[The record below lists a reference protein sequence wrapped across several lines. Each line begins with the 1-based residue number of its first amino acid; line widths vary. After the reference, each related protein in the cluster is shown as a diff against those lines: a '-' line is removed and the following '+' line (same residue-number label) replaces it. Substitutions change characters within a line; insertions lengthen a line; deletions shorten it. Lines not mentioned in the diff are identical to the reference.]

1 MNSADRLSGT
11 HLVVGLG
18 NPGPKYAAT
27 RHNVGQMVVDHIAQA
42 AGGRFGAARRAQAV
56 VLEGRLGIPGA
67 DERVVLA
74 KTTTYMNV
82 SGGPVKAL
90 AAYYDVPPER
100 VVVVHD
106 EVDIPFDAIR
116 LKRGGGE
123 GGHNGLR
130 DISKAL
136 GTKDYLRV
144 RVGVGRPPGSRD
156 TADHVL
162 APFSSTERRTLELL
176 ISDAADAVE
185 ALVLEGLTSAQQHFH
200 SREAR

>member
-1 MNSADRLSGT
+1 MTVSERRPGPY
-11 HLVVGLG
+11 LVVGLG

-27 RHNVGQMVVDHIAQA
+27 RHNIGHMVLDHIADA
-42 AGGRFGAARRAQAV
+42 AGGRFTAARRAQAV
-56 VLEGRLGIPGA
+56 VLEGRLGIPGS
-67 DERVVLA
+67 DERVILA

-90 AAYYDVPPER
+90 ASYYDIPPER
-100 VVVVHD
+100 IVAVHD
-106 EVDIPFDAIR
+106 EVDIPFDTVR
-116 LKRGGGE
+116 LKLGGGE

-130 DISKAL
+130 DITKAL

-144 RVGVGRPPGSRD
+144 RTGVGRPSGGRD

-162 APFSSTERRTLELL
+162 APFTSTERKALELL

-185 ALVLEGLTSAQQHFH
+185 AVILEGLTTAQQRFH

>member
-1 MNSADRLSGT
+1 MSPLERRPGT
-11 HLVVGLG
+11 HLIVGLG

-27 RHNVGQMVVDHIAQA
+27 RHNIGQMVLDHIAAA
-42 AGGRFGAARRAQAV
+42 AGARFSAARRAQAV
-56 VLEGRLGIPGA
+56 VIEGRLGIPGA
-67 DERVVLA
+67 DERAVLA

-82 SGGPVKAL
+82 SGGPVSAL

-100 VVVVHD
+100 IVVVHD
-106 EVDIPFDAIR
+106 EVDIPFEQIR
-116 LKRGGGE
+116 LKFGGGE

-130 DISKAL
+130 DISAAL

-144 RVGVGRPPGSRD
+144 RVGVGRPSGRTD

-162 APFSSTERRTLELL
+162 APFTATEKKTLELL
-176 ISDAADAVE
+176 ISEAADAVE
-185 ALVLEGLTSAQQHFH
+185 ALVLTGLTAAQQRFH